1 VRPTLVILARH
12 GESDWNAAGRYQG
25 HADRPLTGRGR
36 RQADELAARLAKVPL
51 DAVYSSDL
59 MRARDT
65 ALPVAE
71 AHGLRVDTLPE
82 LREVDV
88 GSWSG
93 LTREEAQQRFPEGF
107 RRWLRWELAW
117 EDGESYEAM
126 GARVVDAVCRV
137 AARHPGGSI
146 LVVSHGGSIRAV
158 HAAAA
163 GIDVGTYRRLHP
175 VTPNADLGAV
185 LVGPDGRLSEAPDH
199 ALD

>member
-1 VRPTLVILARH
+1 MAVTLVLLARH

-25 HADRPLTGRGR
+25 HADRPLTEQGR
-36 RQADELAARLAKVPL
+36 RQAEELASRLARVRL

-59 MRARDT
+59 ARARDT
-65 ALPVAE
+65 ARPVAE
-71 AHGLRVDTLPE
+71 AHGLRVETLPE

-93 LTREEAQQRFPEGF
+93 LTREEAEQQFPEGF
-107 RRWLRWELAW
+107 QRWLRWELGW
-117 EDGESYEAM
+117 EDGESFEEM
-126 GARVVDAVCRV
+126 GARVVGAVRRL
-137 AARHPGGSI
+137 AARHPSGRI

-163 GIDVGTYRRLHP
+163 GMDVGAYRRLHP

-185 LVGPDGRLSEAPDH
+185 LIGPDGRLSEAPGH

>member
-1 VRPTLVILARH
+1 MGPTLVILARH

-25 HADRPLTGRGR
+25 HADRPLTDRGR
-36 RQADELAARLAKVPL
+36 RQARELADRLAGVHL
-51 DAVYSSDL
+51 DAVYASDL
-59 MRARDT
+59 ARARDT
-65 ALPVAE
+65 AAPVAE
-71 AHGLRVDTLPE
+71 AHALEVETLAE

-93 LTREEAQQRFPEGF
+93 LTREEAEQRFPRGY

-126 GARVVDAVCRV
+126 GERVVEAVRRL
-137 AARHPGGSI
+137 AARHPGGRI

-163 GIDVGTYRRLHP
+163 GLDVASYRRLHP
-175 VTPNADLGAV
+175 VVPNAELSAV
-185 LVGPDGRLSEAPDH
+185 LVGQDGRLSEALDH
-199 ALD
+199 DLD

>member
-36 RQADELAARLAKVPL
+36 LQAEELAARLAKVPL

-71 AHGLRVDTLPE
+71 AHGLGVDTLPE